1 MDAKITGTGLVEGR
15 AGQYVEVEWR
25 LKPSVI
31 VTITNPILYNV
42 YIKFQGE
49 RTIYT
54 CLPRWIWPYIACLLH
69 GSCRYN
75 VYVVSRIFLWVQE
88 PAYADNR
95 GLYKLHCPIDNGTC
109 KGTPATPSPLP
120 MSL

>member
-42 YIKFQGE
+42 YIKF
-49 RTIYT
+49 
-54 CLPRWIWPYIACLLH
+54 
-69 GSCRYN
+69 
-75 VYVVSRIFLWVQE
+75 
-88 PAYADNR
+88 
-95 GLYKLHCPIDNGTC
+95 
-109 KGTPATPSPLP
+109 
-120 MSL
+120 